1 MNATLL
7 HAHFTTPIGRG
18 RLDARKR
25 DSRVRGYEVRRAL
38 IPLTLTLS
46 PSWRSHASHGP
57 GRGDLLQSW
66 RSV

>member
-1 MNATLL
+1 MNATML
-7 HAHFTTPIGRG
+7 HAHFTSPIGRG

-38 IPLTLTLS
+38 IPLTLTLTLTLS
-46 PSWRSHASHGP
+46 PS